1 MNAHTTVTGRTLV
14 PTLRYRDVQA
24 AIAWLCGA
32 FGFEKHL
39 VVTGDDGSIRYA
51 QLTFGEG
58 MIMVVPVEDTA
69 FDQLMKQ
76 PEEAGGAETQI
87 CYLFVENVAAHY
99 DRAKAGGAEIL
110 LDLDL
115 GDSSGRGYSCRDLEG
130 HIWNFGTYD
139 PWRRPA
145 VPHEDIDEEGAPVY
159 RRPRRVAMMAG
170 LFVLTI
176 ALGAAIGFN
185 YGPAYQLVAESA
197 VAEGSFQGNALVER
211 ERHAREVAE
220 QAVAEAREQL
230 AHERSARQQA
240 ERAAKEAEARFAAR
254 AAVQPAATPP
264 RPALE
269 TAEGARAEA
278 RKRMQQAQRE
288 AEAARKLLALEQ
300 KAREAAEEMAREA
313 RERIARERSAR
324 EAAEHAAKEAREST
338 ARLRARRLRAL
349 QASDAASMPW
359 PANTWR

>member
-24 AIAWLCGA
+24 AMAWLCGA

-39 VVTGDDGSIRYA
+39 VVTGEDGFIRYA

-87 CYLFVENVAAHY
+87 CYLYVENVGAHY
-99 DRAKAGGAEIL
+99 DRAKAAGAEIL

-139 PWRRPA
+139 PWQRPA
-145 VPHEDIDEEGAPVY
+145 GDDEDIDIGPSP
-159 RRPRRVAMMAG
+159 RRPKQLAVMAG
-170 LFVLTI
+170 LFFLTI
-176 ALGAAIGFN
+176 ALGAAIGFS
-185 YGPAYQLVAESA
+185 YGPAYQVVTESA
-197 VAEGSFQGNALVER
+197 AAGDSFEGDARLER
-211 ERHAREVAE
+211 ERHAREAAE
-220 QAVAEAREQL
+220 RAAAAARDEL
-230 AHERSARQQA
+230 ARERSARELA
-240 ERAAKEAEARFAAR
+240 ERAVKEAEARAVAR
-254 AAVQPAATPP
+254 PAAEQTGALPP
-264 RPALE
+264 AALE
-269 TAEGARAEA
+269 TGEHVQAEA
-278 RKRMQQAQRE
+278 RKSMRQAQRE

-300 KAREAAEEMAREA
+300 KAREFAEEMAREA
-313 RERIARERSAR
+313 REQAATERAAR
-324 EAAEHAAKEAREST
+324 EAAESTAKEIRERVARQK
-338 ARLRARRLRAL
+338 ARRWRARQTSGIAT
-349 QASDAASMPW
+349 PW
-359 PANTWR
+359 PNNTWR